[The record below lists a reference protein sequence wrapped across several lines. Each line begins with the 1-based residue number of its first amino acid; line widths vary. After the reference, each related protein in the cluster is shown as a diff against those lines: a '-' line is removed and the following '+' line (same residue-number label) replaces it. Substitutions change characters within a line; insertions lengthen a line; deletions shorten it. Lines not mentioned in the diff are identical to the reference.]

1 MTGTTS
7 AGGLVWKVRCCCP
20 WISHGNLSISN
31 ILWMTF
37 LVYASYHAIH
47 VFSRASFE
55 LYVSYIFAQL
65 ILILEARSRML
76 YSFSYWDRMT
86 HLKITPYAIILLV
99 SLYLNSVTSF
109 LGLVTGCC
117 ISVLYKNVF

>member
-1 MTGTTS
+1 
-7 AGGLVWKVRCCCP
+7 
-20 WISHGNLSISN
+20 
-31 ILWMTF
+31 
-37 LVYASYHAIH
+37 
-47 VFSRASFE
+47 
-55 LYVSYIFAQL
+55 
-65 ILILEARSRML
+65 ML

-117 ISVLYKNVF
+117 ISVIQKCVLVSWSTGTAAWGKYERDEKF